1 MDKKICKV
9 CKKGFL
15 RQWNLK
21 RHLKD
26 IHKIHEYRENDMV
39 KQKSEAYSYPFSNK
53 NEDFR
58 NPENNMS
65 EMNYYQNPP
74 EYHNFTN
81 PFSNYDIHNS
91 RIYENVESIPIDKES
106 RLTIKDLIKIQ
117 RAFQILRNYFQQ
129 FYPQLPNVI
138 ITNQM
143 RWLYYRCYTKQS
155 LQPLMDYYKR
165 YNIWHLWPLY

>member
-91 RIYENVESIPIDKES
+91 RIYENV
-106 RLTIKDLIKIQ
+106 
-117 RAFQILRNYFQQ
+117 
-129 FYPQLPNVI
+129 
-138 ITNQM
+138 
-143 RWLYYRCYTKQS
+143 
-155 LQPLMDYYKR
+155 
-165 YNIWHLWPLY
+165 